1 MKSYAGNWQINH
13 NSQNRMSEKMVSERM
28 ANEITELLRRDRK
41 WDMDARED
49 LEQVFFCFFVFFN
62 LHKSLSTSSCQIKT
76 FNQSQKILEQSTNF
90 QRKRNTVSP
99 IKTLGFQ
106 DRLSGIAP
114 SFDFV
119 NFVKKTKKQKKNLF
133 EIFPRTDSILFSLKV
148 GRLFQDFLGLIK
160 SFNLTRT
167 CWKWFVQV
175 YFLDNKWGLLIFNS

>member
-49 LEQVFFCFFVFFN
+49 LEQVFFLFFCFFYKIDKIKWRSNTWQSV
-62 LHKSLSTSSCQIKT
+62 LKSK
-76 FNQSQKILEQSTNF
+76 
-90 QRKRNTVSP
+90 
-99 IKTLGFQ
+99 GFY
-106 DRLSGIAP
+106 
-114 SFDFV
+114 
-119 NFVKKTKKQKKNLF
+119 
-133 EIFPRTDSILFSLKV
+133 RTDSISFSLKV